1 MPHDDLSS
9 HRNRGARVVTT
20 GADKPDVNK
29 PAVDKQIVAKPAA
42 ETVVPISRAVNVSV
56 EQPQVVA
63 MCKKHGAI
71 ISAIETLP
79 SGGTRVVLMNS
90 ADAAKIIKAFG
101 SKVLTGT
108 VARTHWM
115 RAV

>member
-1 MPHDDLSS
+1 MPHDDLSYPRTIR
-9 HRNRGARVVTT
+9 HRIVTT
-20 GADKPDVNK
+20 GTD
-29 PAVDKQIVAKPAA
+29 
-42 ETVVPISRAVNVSV
+42 TVVPISRAVNVSV

-63 MCKKHGAI
+63 MCKKHDAT

-101 SKVLTGT
+101 SKVLTGN

>member
-1 MPHDDLSS
+1 MPHDDHFS
-9 HRNRGARVVTT
+9 HRIYRDRIVTVGT
-20 GADKPDVNK
+20 G
-29 PAVDKQIVAKPAA
+29 
-42 ETVVPISRAVNVSV
+42 TVVPISRAVNVSV

-63 MCKKHGAI
+63 MCKKHDAI

>member
-1 MPHDDLSS
+1 MPHDDLFCL
-9 HRNRGARVVTT
+9 RDLRVRIVTT
-20 GADKPDVNK
+20 GTD
-29 PAVDKQIVAKPAA
+29 
-42 ETVVPISRAVNVSV
+42 TVVPISRAVNVSV

-63 MCKKHGAI
+63 MCKKHGAN

-90 ADAAKIIKAFG
+90 ADTAKIIKAFG